1 MKYCTQCGAP
11 LPEPTPCCPV
21 CGAKTPYA
29 AAQPGES
36 PAVVSPA
43 SQTSADEAPFSL
55 PQQSA
60 APSGP
65 HYRKVNTDYTK
76 NGGKLTAVQYMLTFL
91 LFSIPVVGLIAML
104 IFAFTEPGNPRRE
117 LARGYLLFCLIWV
130 IIIVALVFLGI
141 FVFFKSYPVEYYSD
155 YYSHIPDPYDGYYSS
170 PYDDYDDWS
179 DYFDYYSNYGSDD
192 QSQEI
197 PHHSV

>member
-29 AAQPGES
+29 DAQSAESSAVPPAA
-36 PAVVSPA
+36 
-43 SQTSADEAPFSL
+43 QTSADEAPFSL
-55 PQQSA
+55 PQQPA
-60 APSGP
+60 APTGP

-104 IFAFTEPGNPRRE
+104 IFAFSEPGNPRRD
-117 LARGYLLFCLIWV
+117 LARGYLLFRLIWV
-130 IIIVALVFLGI
+130 IVLAALFFFAAFI
-141 FVFFKSYPVEYYSD
+141 FFNSYPVEYYSD
-155 YYSHIPDPYDGYYSS
+155 NHSYIPPYDGYYSS
-170 PYDDYDDWS
+170 PYDEYEDWS
-179 DYFDYYSNYGSDD
+179 DFFDYYGDYGSDD
-192 QSQEI
+192 APQEI
-197 PHHSV
+197 PHHNV